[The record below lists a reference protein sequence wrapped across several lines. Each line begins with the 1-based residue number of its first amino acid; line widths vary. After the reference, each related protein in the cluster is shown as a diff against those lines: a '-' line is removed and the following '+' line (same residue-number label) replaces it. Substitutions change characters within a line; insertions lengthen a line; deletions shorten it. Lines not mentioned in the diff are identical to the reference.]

1 MKTRDRIIEA
11 AAALLDS
18 GGEAAVTLRAVGHAC
33 GISHNAPYKHFE
45 DRSALLAAVAIRD
58 CVTLSDI
65 FEKLGKERVKPLAK
79 LKKALQ
85 DFSAY
90 GRDYPHRYQL
100 LFSDRDIAMQEGEL
114 QRAAMALFSAFA
126 ELVGECQA
134 ANVLPP
140 VPTVGLAGLLYAS
153 VHGLIDLQASGRLKP
168 KKGFKDVG
176 HGITLLLRVL
186 SMGSASTGAKR

>member
-58 CVTLSDI
+58 CVTLSDS
-65 FEKLGKERVKPLAK
+65 FEKLGKERLKPLAK
-79 LKKALQ
+79 LEKALQ
-85 DFSAY
+85 VLSQY

-114 QRAAMALFSAFA
+114 QRAAMAAFSALA

-134 ANVLPP
+134 GKVLPR
-140 VPTVGLAGLLYAS
+140 VPTVELAGLLYAS
-153 VHGLIDLQASGRLKP
+153 VHGLIDLQASGRMKTE
-168 KKGFKDVG
+168 KGFKDVR

-186 SMGSASTGAKR
+186 SMGSASTGAK